1 MALSNSTINKLAEVL
16 TRDVIDY
23 ICDDDRWV
31 EFMMDVI
38 PDALNDKLGEI
49 DNDLLI
55 EISTC
60 IMDRIVL
67 HRCTDT

>member
-1 MALSNSTINKLAEVL
+1 MSLSTSTIHKLAEVL
-16 TRDVIDY
+16 TSDVVDY
-23 ICDDDRWV
+23 IYKDDRWV

-38 PDALNDKLGEI
+38 PDALNAKLGEL

-67 HRCTDT
+67 HHSSY